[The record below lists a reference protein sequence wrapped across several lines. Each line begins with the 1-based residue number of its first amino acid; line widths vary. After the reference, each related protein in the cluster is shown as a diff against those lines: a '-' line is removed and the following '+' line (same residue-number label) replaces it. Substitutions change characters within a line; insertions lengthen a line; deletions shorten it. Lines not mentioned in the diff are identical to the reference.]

1 MPLNC
6 WTLVD
11 VSLLLYH
18 NSRVFWFF
26 VLGDT
31 CISPPDRLNLSMRSS
46 LNLLANQMGFEAIK
60 VSGYS
65 RIQFCNV
72 IKGLE

>member
-1 MPLNC
+1 MFHYYYTTIQGYFGFL
-6 WTLVD
+6 
-11 VSLLLYH
+11 
-18 NSRVFWFF
+18 

-31 CISPPDRLNLSMRSS
+31 CISPPDHFDLSMRSS
-46 LNLLANQMGFEAIK
+46 LNLLANRMGFEAIK

>member
-1 MPLNC
+1 MSHYCYTTIQGYFGFL
-6 WTLVD
+6 
-11 VSLLLYH
+11 
-18 NSRVFWFF
+18 

-31 CISPPDRLNLSMRSS
+31 CISPTDHFNFFMRRS
-46 LNLLANQMGFEAIK
+46 LNLLANRMGFEAIK